1 MKVVVL
7 FKEIVKDK
15 ILYFNF
21 GIIDKEG
28 NLWMIIYGGGVW
40 KYDGELFFNLE
51 IYNGIEVIFFV
62 FIY

>member
-1 MKVVVL
+1 
-7 FKEIVKDK
+7 
-15 ILYFNF
+15 
-21 GIIDKEG
+21 
-28 NLWMIIYGGGVW
+28 MIIYGGGVW